1 MEKNIV
7 LVGFMGTGKTT
18 IARLLAQRFN
28 AECVDLDMLIEEKEG
43 MSIVD
48 IFKTKGEP
56 YFRKIE
62 KDIVSKVSSSS
73 GKVIA
78 CGGGVVL
85 DKENVDRLKNNGLM
99 ICLTARPEIILTRT
113 KSYSH
118 RPLLNVDNAKVKIK
132 ELLKKR
138 QPYYTQADY
147 TLDTSDLDIEGVV
160 KNIRDWIEHKA

>member
-1 MEKNIV
+1 MKKNIA

-18 IARLLAQRFN
+18 IARLLANQLN
-28 AECVDLDMLIEEKEG
+28 VECVDLDMLIEEKEG
-43 MSIVD
+43 MPIVD
-48 IFKTKGEP
+48 IFKNKGEP

-62 KDIVSKVSSSS
+62 KDIVFEASSSR

-85 DKENVDRLKNNGLM
+85 DKENVGKLKNNGLK

-118 RPLLNVDNAKVKIK
+118 RPLLNVDDAKVKIK
-132 ELLKKR
+132 ELLKTR
-138 QPYYTQADY
+138 QPYYAQADY

-160 KNIRDWIEHKA
+160 KNIRDWIENKV